1 MVYLYNTKI
10 IPEDLLA
17 LFCYY
22 QDDIIKNSLNSTK
35 NSLRESSEDYILE
48 AITNKKITEKT
59 FSELLFHYID
69 SSGLTDVQVYKKAF
83 IDKRIFSKI
92 RSNKNYHPSFGTIVL
107 FSLALKLTTSQF
119 EDLLHSATYSLPQNS
134 YVNITLKYCFD
145 NKIYDID
152 RVNEL
157 IYAVSNKEIRDLQ
170 WKYVDWH
177 NLLNEL
183 FIVAI
188 LKYYF

>member
-35 NSLRESSEDYILE
+35 NSLQESSEDYILE

-157 IYAVSNKEIRDLQ
+157 IYTVSNKEIRDL
-170 WKYVDWH
+170 
-177 NLLNEL
+177 
-183 FIVAI
+183 
-188 LKYYF
+188 

>member
-22 QDDIIKNSLNSTK
+22 QDDIIRNPLNSTK
-35 NSLRESSEDYILE
+35 NSLQESSEDYILE
-48 AITNKKITEKT
+48 SITNIKITEKT

-107 FSLALKLTTSQF
+107 FSLALKLSTSHF
-119 EDLLHSATYSLPQNS
+119 EALLHSAAYSLPQNS

-145 NKIYDID
+145 NTIYDID
-152 RVNEL
+152 RINEL
-157 IYAVSNKEIRDLQ
+157 IFAVSNKEIRDL
-170 WKYVDWH
+170 
-177 NLLNEL
+177 
-183 FIVAI
+183 
-188 LKYYF
+188 

>member
-35 NSLRESSEDYILE
+35 NSLQESSEDYILE

-69 SSGLTDVQVYKKAF
+69 SSGLTDVQVYKK
-83 IDKRIFSKI
+83 
-92 RSNKNYHPSFGTIVL
+92 
-107 FSLALKLTTSQF
+107 
-119 EDLLHSATYSLPQNS
+119 LLL
-134 YVNITLKYCFD
+134 I
-145 NKIYDID
+145 
-152 RVNEL
+152 NEFF
-157 IYAVSNKEIRDLQ
+157 Q
-170 WKYVDWH
+170 KYVLIKTII
-177 NLLNEL
+177 LLSEL
-183 FIVAI
+183 LF
-188 LKYYF
+188 YFHLH

>member
-10 IPEDLLA
+10 IPEDLLV

-35 NSLRESSEDYILE
+35 NLLRESSEDYILE
-48 AITNKKITEKT
+48 SITNKKITEKT

-107 FSLALKLTTSQF
+107 FSLALRLTTSQF
-119 EDLLHSATYSLPQNS
+119 EDLLHSAAYSLPQNS

-145 NKIYDID
+145 NQIYDISK
-152 RVNEL
+152 VNEL
-157 IYAVSNKEIRDLQ
+157 IFAVSNREIKDL
-170 WKYVDWH
+170 
-177 NLLNEL
+177 
-183 FIVAI
+183 
-188 LKYYF
+188 

>member
-22 QDDIIKNSLNSTK
+22 QDDIIKISLNSTK
-35 NSLRESSEDYILE
+35 NSLQESSEDYILE

-157 IYAVSNKEIRDLQ
+157 IYAVSNKEIRDL
-170 WKYVDWH
+170 
-177 NLLNEL
+177 
-183 FIVAI
+183 
-188 LKYYF
+188 

>member
-35 NSLRESSEDYILE
+35 NSLQESSEDYILE

-107 FSLALKLTTSQF
+107 FSLALKLTISQF

-134 YVNITLKYCFD
+134 YVNITLKYCFY

-157 IYAVSNKEIRDLQ
+157 IYAVSNKEIRDL
-170 WKYVDWH
+170 
-177 NLLNEL
+177 
-183 FIVAI
+183 
-188 LKYYF
+188 

>member
-10 IPEDLLA
+10 IPEDLLV

-48 AITNKKITEKT
+48 SITNKKITEKT

-107 FSLALKLTTSQF
+107 FSLALRLTTSQF
-119 EDLLHSATYSLPQNS
+119 EDLLHSAAYSLPQNS

-145 NKIYDID
+145 NQIYDISK
-152 RVNEL
+152 VNEL
-157 IYAVSNKEIRDLQ
+157 IFAVSNREIKDL
-170 WKYVDWH
+170 
-177 NLLNEL
+177 
-183 FIVAI
+183 
-188 LKYYF
+188 

>member
-17 LFCYY
+17 FCYY

-35 NSLRESSEDYILE
+35 NSLQESSEDYILE

-157 IYAVSNKEIRDLQ
+157 IYAVSNKEIRDL
-170 WKYVDWH
+170 
-177 NLLNEL
+177 
-183 FIVAI
+183 
-188 LKYYF
+188 